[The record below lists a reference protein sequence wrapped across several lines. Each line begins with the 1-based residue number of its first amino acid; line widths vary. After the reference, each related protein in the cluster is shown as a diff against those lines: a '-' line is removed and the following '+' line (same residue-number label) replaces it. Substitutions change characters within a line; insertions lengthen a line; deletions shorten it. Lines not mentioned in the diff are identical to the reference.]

1 MQIDTEK
8 FPLGQLSKVQ
18 VAKGHAVLEVMTS
31 GRRVKLG
38 ANPCS
43 VMLHAAILERC
54 SPVAPLAADRAPDP
68 NAGAQRCVGQKR
80 KLRDTGRPDI
90 RVLHGGFMPWLVGA
104 YCAHGADAQAEL
116 FLVR

>member
-31 GRRVKLG
+31 SLRVMLG
-38 ANPCS
+38 ASSCS
-43 VMLHAAILERC
+43 VMLHAAILKRC
-54 SPVAPLAADRAPDP
+54 SPFAPSAADPAPIP

-90 RVLHGGFMPWLVGA
+90 QVLHGGSVPWLVGA
-104 YCAHGADAQAEL
+104 FALMVLMHKSRHCS
-116 FLVR
+116 RC